1 MRRSPFGPAL
11 LWKGLLPAESRAGVC
26 RVAGAYRGALQV
38 LASVELSLADGFEFG
53 LDVTVD
59 CFPIKTS

>member
-1 MRRSPFGPAL
+1 M
-11 LWKGLLPAESRAGVC
+11 
-26 RVAGAYRGALQV
+26 AGAYRGALQV
-38 LASVELSLADGFEFG
+38 LASDELSLAGGFEFG